1 MLLGSIAWLCK
12 QKRAQRLGPTPF
24 PTIPYLTFFNMSMIF
39 PNLTATFARI
49 LTLSECS
56 HGTARPSSVANLSV
70 SGVLGLLG
78 ILVCCPGAAAEVKN
92 SLVGYC
98 GSDSK
103 CRDYKDWSQVLYDP
117 ANKTAGYMGSCDVC
131 AKSRPTRP
139 LGTYVR

>member
-1 MLLGSIAWLCK
+1 
-12 QKRAQRLGPTPF
+12 
-24 PTIPYLTFFNMSMIF
+24 MS
-39 PNLTATFARI
+39 TR
-49 LTLSECS
+49 
-56 HGTARPSSVANLSV
+56 TARLDRAYPLTNLFFCV

-78 ILVCCPGAAAEVKN
+78 TLLYWPGAAAEVKN

-131 AKSRPTRP
+131 EISRPLALWVCTLTLRLARLLQLPFGVVIEP
-139 LGTYVR
+139 LLGCQWLR